1 MNIVYLILAH
11 NNPQLLYGLVK
22 KLNDKDVDFYI
33 HIDKKST
40 DNFDKLKD
48 FSNVHLVENRMD
60 VRWGDI
66 SMIETLL
73 MCCKKIISES
83 GENTYIVL
91 LSGLDYPVK
100 GNKYIKNYFENNR
113 YNFINGVKI
122 PSEECCWQENGRRR
136 LACYS
141 LRLKARKMASIEPQ
155 VFNVSNIKQLFKVIL
170 YNPSKIFKAL
180 EIIFS
185 YPKRK
190 HPDYF
195 IPYGGEFWW
204 ILPIETIK
212 NVIGFV
218 DKHPDFLLYHK
229 GTNNPDEIF
238 INTIVYNIVDNNKI
252 KNDCLRFIKWVD
264 SPSPQDI
271 TINDMELIRRCCQDK
286 DILFIR
292 KAISGDVRKLIDE
305 MIM

>member
-1 MNIVYLILAH
+1 MTIAYLILAH
-11 NNPQLLYGLVK
+11 NNPSLLYGLVG

-40 DNFDKLKD
+40 DNFEELKELP
-48 FSNVHLVENRMD
+48 NVHFIDNRMD

-73 MCCKKIISES
+73 MCCKKIISEL
-83 GENTYIVL
+83 GKDTYVVL
-91 LSGLDYPVK
+91 LSGLDYPIK
-100 GNKYIKNYFENNR
+100 GNKYIKNYLENNR
-113 YNFINGVKI
+113 YNYINGVKI
-122 PSEECCWQENGRRR
+122 PSKECCWQENGRRR

-141 LRLKARKMASIEPQ
+141 LRLKARKMASIEPRI
-155 VFNVSNIKQLFKVIL
+155 VDINNIKQLFKVIVN
-170 YNPSKIFKAL
+170 NPLKIFEAL
-180 EIIFS
+180 KIIFS

-190 HPDYF
+190 HPDYLT
-195 IPYGGEFWW
+195 PYGGEFWW

-212 NVIGFV
+212 DVIEFA
-218 DKHPDFLLYHK
+218 DKHPDFLAYHK
-229 GTNNPDEIF
+229 NTNNPDEIF
-238 INTIVYNIVDNNKI
+238 INTIVYNIVDKNKI
-252 KNDCLRFIKWVD
+252 KDNCLRFIKWVN

-271 TINDMELIRRCCQDK
+271 TINDMELIQRCYQDR

-292 KAISGDVRKLIDE
+292 KAVSDDVRGFIDE